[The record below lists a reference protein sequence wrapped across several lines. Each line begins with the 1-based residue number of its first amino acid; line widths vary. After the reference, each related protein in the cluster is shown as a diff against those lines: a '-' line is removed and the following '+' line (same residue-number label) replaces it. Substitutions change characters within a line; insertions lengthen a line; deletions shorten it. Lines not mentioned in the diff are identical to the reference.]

1 MSANPIEENSTPKPT
16 GSLEDLF
23 RHHLGEEAAVPPRPM
38 LWDQIDNSLLVRQ
51 NETYRRRLA
60 ATRWVAAASLL
71 LATLAGTGWWA
82 HRAGDMA
89 NPEVATATRA
99 TTPNDSTSARFGRP
113 ANSPGGSS
121 PASDALVAASGSTSL
136 NPSLSDADAM
146 RRNAAAGSS
155 TAASGV
161 AANSARRS
169 TGFGP
174 ASTGQ
179 NLATSRDANSAANG
193 LGAGNTN
200 TTSAASTKTSLA
212 ANQSLAAR
220 STQTAT
226 TDDTVLNSAA
236 TGENVAM
243 AATPAATGA
252 AVASGTT
259 TTGAAATA
267 TPGAA
272 SFAQAASTVAPEQ
285 VSLLAA
291 NSAALSLPEAAALPN
306 GLTSLSI
313 AEIEPVL
320 AAQKWHYGGS
330 YTVGAFNP
338 NINFSRTGIE
348 PQHDY
353 NPALGADSPA
363 LTEAAAAQYRENL
376 RPGLSHRIALVA
388 KRHLAGHWSL
398 STGAEFTQA
407 TAKSASSSAF
417 IGEQLID
424 LGQFTNG
431 AMRTTDFRY
440 RMAGIPVELSYSNPA
455 KRGWSIY
462 GRIGGVVSALLGVR
476 SEVDGLPEATRT
488 YSLASTGM
496 PYRRLLG
503 SVRGAAGAQ
512 YRTGNWGFMLGPTA
526 ELGLVPLNAHP
537 VQSFMAQS
545 RPYSFGLEAGVEF
558 GR

>member
-38 LWDQIDNSLLVRQ
+38 LWDQIDNTLLVRQ

-82 HRAGDMA
+82 HRAADMA
-89 NPEVATATRA
+89 GSQVATATRA
-99 TTPNDSTSARFGRP
+99 TGTDTGTSAQRGHQ
-113 ANSPGGSS
+113 ANNSS
-121 PASDALVAASGSTSL
+121 GAENAADAPVAASPNASL
-136 NPSLSDADAM
+136 NSTAAM

-155 TAASGV
+155 AASAAV
-161 AANSARRS
+161 AANPASRNP
-169 TGFGP
+169 GFGP
-174 ASTGQ
+174 ASAGKELA
-179 NLATSRDANSAANG
+179 NRRATSNSASG
-193 LGAGNTN
+193 LGMGGTSTTGVAGPESS
-200 TTSAASTKTSLA
+200 TSIKQA
-212 ANQSLAAR
+212 LAAR
-220 STQTAT
+220 PTQIAAT
-226 TDDTVLNSAA
+226 DNAGLNSAA
-236 TGENVAM
+236 AAEKALF
-243 AATPAATGA
+243 AATPVTTGA
-252 AVASGTT
+252 AVASGTA
-259 TTGAAATA
+259 TTGAAAA
-267 TPGAA
+267 TPGTA
-272 SFAQAASTVAPEQ
+272 SLAQSASATAPEQ
-285 VSLLAA
+285 VSLLATH
-291 NSAALSLPEAAALPN
+291 SAALGTPEAAALPN
-306 GLTSLSI
+306 GLAFLSV
-313 AEIEPVL
+313 AESEPVL
-320 AAQKWHYGGS
+320 AAQQWHYGGS

-348 PQHDY
+348 PQSDY

-376 RPGLSHRIALVA
+376 RPGLSQRLALVA

-417 IGEQLID
+417 VGEQLLD
-424 LGQFTNG
+424 LGQLTNG

-440 RMAGIPVELSYSNPA
+440 RTAGIPVELSYSNPA
-455 KRGWSIY
+455 KRGWSLY

-488 YSLASTGM
+488 YSVASAGT

-503 SVRGAAGAQ
+503 SVRGGAGAQ
-512 YRTGNWGFMLGPTA
+512 YRTGDWGFTLGPVA
-526 ELGLVPLNAHP
+526 ELGIVPLNAYP
-537 VQSFMAQS
+537 AQGFMAQS
-545 RPYSFGLEAGVEF
+545 RPYSFGVEAGVEF